1 MKILFIGGTG
11 TISMAITRLLAEQ
24 GHELYL
30 LNRGN
35 RNSDLP
41 ANVRTIVADISNEE
55 DTVKKLGDMTFDSV
69 GEFI

>member
-30 LNRGN
+30 LVT
-35 RNSDLP
+35 
-41 ANVRTIVADISNEE
+41 ARTASR
-55 DTVKKLGDMTFDSV
+55 
-69 GEFI
+69 